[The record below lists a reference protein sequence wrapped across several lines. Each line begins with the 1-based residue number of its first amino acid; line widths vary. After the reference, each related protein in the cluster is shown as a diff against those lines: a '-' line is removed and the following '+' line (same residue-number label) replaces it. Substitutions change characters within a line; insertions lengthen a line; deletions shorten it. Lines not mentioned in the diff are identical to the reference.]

1 MRAPLVL
8 LNCCSWFRSATRALA
23 TCFPLSSCCL
33 SPNHRPYPHT
43 PIPMLLLGPWKLQ
56 DATFPHPLEAQTVPG
71 SVSGLR
77 SPLKL
82 LRRVWAG
89 LPRLHPG
96 STALLLDAPY
106 LDPPEFRK
114 GFHQVAPA
122 PSQVALSL
130 RTPCSHLPLPHP

>member
-1 MRAPLVL
+1 MLP
-8 LNCCSWFRSATRALA
+8 S
-23 TCFPLSSCCL
+23 
-33 SPNHRPYPHT
+33 HT
-43 PIPMLLLGPWKLQ
+43 
-56 DATFPHPLEAQTVPG
+56 PLEAQTVPG

-82 LRRVWAG
+82 LQRVWAG